1 MTDFVFPSSVALAM
15 ASQELLP
22 RMMAGRAGFDIL
34 PMRSVDQHLLEWE
47 QIDNYVGLQQ
57 VRGLN
62 GDPIRVKPVGGKRF
76 AMVPGTYGEFKT
88 IDELQLTTRRP
99 WGTFAGSI
107 NVTDLVGP
115 IQNELLGRRLDRIE
129 FIIWTLLITG
139 TFSVA
144 EGSSVLHTDSYTTQ
158 TDSWSQWSSA
168 SAGTPLKDIRAAQLK
183 ARGYSVNFGAS
194 ARLYMNQVTFNQ
206 LLANTNAADVGG
218 RRVTGFNT
226 INGPDQL
233 NEVLSADNLPNIVIY
248 DQGYLNDAGTFVPF
262 IADSKI
268 LMVGARTDGAPVGEY
283 LMTRNANNPNMEPG
297 PYMKIVDD
305 PLRVPRTIEVH
316 DGHNGGPVL
325 YHPAA
330 LVLATTT

>member
-1 MTDFVFPSSVALAM
+1 MTDFVFPSSIALQVAA
-15 ASQELLP
+15 QELLP
-22 RMMAGRAGFDIL
+22 RMMAGRVGFDIL
-34 PMRSVDQHLLEWE
+34 PMRNVDQHLLEWE
-47 QIDNYVGLQQ
+47 QIDNYTGLQQ

-62 GDPIRVKPVGGKRF
+62 GDPIRVKPSGGKRF
-76 AMVPGTYGEFKT
+76 AMVPGAYGEFET
-88 IDELQLTTRRP
+88 VDEIQLTTRRQ
-99 WGTFAGSI
+99 FGSFMGNI

-115 IQNELLGRRLDRIE
+115 IQTKLLGRRLDRVE
-129 FIIWTLLITG
+129 YIIWTLLITG
-139 TFSVA
+139 TFAVA

-158 TDSWSQWSSA
+158 TDSWSAWSNPA
-168 SAGTPLKDIRAAQLK
+168 TGTPLKDIRASQLK
-183 ARGYSVNFGAS
+183 SRGYSVNFGAN

-226 INGPDQL
+226 INGPAQL
-233 NEVLSADNLPNIVIY
+233 NEVLSQDALPNIVIY
-248 DQGYLNDAGTFVPF
+248 DQGYLNDSGTFVPF
-262 IADSKI
+262 IPDSKI
-268 LMVGARTDGAPVGEY
+268 LMVGARTDGAPIGEY

-305 PLRVPRTIEVH
+305 PNRVPRTIEVH

-330 LVLATTT
+330 IVLATTT